1 MKKVTAIV
9 FLLLGFLFSQAQE
22 KPEGLF
28 INSKAADFKATDQ
41 DGKEVNMKDLRKK
54 GNVVVV
60 FYRGYWCPYCSK
72 YMKRLQDSLELIK
85 EANAEL
91 VVITPEG
98 DEGIDTT
105 VSRTGASFPIIY
117 DKDMKI
123 SRAYKVAYKVEEKTV
138 NRYKNSNPP
147 IDLLKINGQVK
158 EAYLPVPAVY
168 IVNTDGAV
176 FFRYFEEDYK
186 KRLAVTDI
194 LDALKGNKN

>member
-1 MKKVTAIV
+1 MKKILALLAICC
-9 FLLLGFLFSQAQE
+9 FSLAAYSQE

-28 INSKAADFKATDQ
+28 INSKAPDFKGIDQ
-41 DGKEVNMKDLRKK
+41 DGNEIVLKDMRKK

-72 YMKRLQDSLELIK
+72 YLRKLQDSLEVIK
-85 EANAEL
+85 GARAQL
-91 VVITPEG
+91 VVITPQG

-105 VSRTGASFPIIY
+105 VSRTGAAFPIIY

-123 SRAYKVAYKVEEKTV
+123 AKAYQVAYKVEEKTV

-147 IDLLKINGQVK
+147 IDLLKINGQAK

-168 IVNTDGAV
+168 IVNTDGSV
-176 FFRYFEEDYK
+176 FFRYFNEDYK
-186 KRLAVTDI
+186 KRVPISDI
-194 LDALKGNKN
+194 LKALQGEK